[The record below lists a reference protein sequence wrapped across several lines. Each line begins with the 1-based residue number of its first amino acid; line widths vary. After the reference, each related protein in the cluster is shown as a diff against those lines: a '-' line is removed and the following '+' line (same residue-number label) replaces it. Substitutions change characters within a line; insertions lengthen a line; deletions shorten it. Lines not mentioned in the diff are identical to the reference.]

1 MVVRSWAEL
10 DLDDICAHARVFGF
24 DLDNTLASSKQ
35 PMEPAMIARFSA
47 LTAHATVAL
56 ISGGG
61 MDVVTSQV
69 LDVLGPD
76 ADRGHL
82 HVMPTSGSRYYR
94 WDGERWALVYAHDLD
109 DRTVAAITS
118 SLERRAKELGM
129 WEEHVWGSRI
139 ENRGSQITFSALGQY
154 APVAA
159 KQSWDP
165 DNIKKRA
172 LVEAVKADLPDLRV
186 RSGGYSSV
194 DVSHHGIDKAYAVRR
209 LAEILDVPVGG
220 IVFIGD
226 RMTPDGNDYP
236 AVAAGAVGMKVEN
249 PQDAL
254 GLMDA
259 LLQRVGAS
267 A

>member
-94 WDGERWALVYAHDLD
+94 WDGEHWALVYAHDLD
-109 DRTVAAITS
+109 NRTVAAITS

-154 APVAA
+154 APIAA

-165 DNIKKRA
+165 PVDIPAWMSASMASTRPMRCVV
-172 LVEAVKADLPDLRV
+172 LLR
-186 RSGGYSSV
+186 YLMC
-194 DVSHHGIDKAYAVRR
+194 R
-209 LAEILDVPVGG
+209 LA
-220 IVFIGD
+220 
-226 RMTPDGNDYP
+226 
-236 AVAAGAVGMKVEN
+236 
-249 PQDAL
+249 
-254 GLMDA
+254 
-259 LLQRVGAS
+259 AS
-267 A
+267 YS

>member
-118 SLERRAKELGM
+118 SLERRAKELACGKNM
-129 WEEHVWGSRI
+129 SGGVGLKIAAARSPSRRLVSMRRCRQAVMGS
-139 ENRGSQITFSALGQY
+139 GQY
-154 APVAA
+154 
-159 KQSWDP
+159 Q
-165 DNIKKRA
+165 
-172 LVEAVKADLPDLRV
+172 E
-186 RSGGYSSV
+186 
-194 DVSHHGIDKAYAVRR
+194 
-209 LAEILDVPVGG
+209 
-220 IVFIGD
+220 
-226 RMTPDGNDYP
+226 T
-236 AVAAGAVGMKVEN
+236 
-249 PQDAL
+249 
-254 GLMDA
+254 
-259 LLQRVGAS
+259 S
-267 A
+267 AC

>member
-94 WDGERWALVYAHDLD
+94 WDGEHWALIYAHDLE
-109 DRTVAAITS
+109 IG
-118 SLERRAKELGM
+118 RA
-129 WEEHVWGSRI
+129 HV
-139 ENRGSQITFSALGQY
+139 
-154 APVAA
+154 
-159 KQSWDP
+159 
-165 DNIKKRA
+165 
-172 LVEAVKADLPDLRV
+172 
-186 RSGGYSSV
+186 
-194 DVSHHGIDKAYAVRR
+194 
-209 LAEILDVPVGG
+209 
-220 IVFIGD
+220 
-226 RMTPDGNDYP
+226 
-236 AVAAGAVGMKVEN
+236 
-249 PQDAL
+249 
-254 GLMDA
+254 
-259 LLQRVGAS
+259 
-267 A
+267 